1 MSSERVSA
9 NGLTTH
15 SRPFQYHSV
24 LEEHQS
30 AGDAKDGKALIH
42 WNEDDPD
49 GMASIEQ
56 REKVAFERGI
66 QEGEPRA
73 RVAFDQQVV
82 ALRASVAASIEQF
95 KTQRE
100 DYFARIE
107 PEVVQLALAIARK
120 ILHREAQMDP
130 LLLTGIVHVALEKL
144 DAGARVRLRTHPGDI
159 HFWNQYFS
167 QPGSFQPPPDLIGDP
182 TLQPGEMA
190 LETDIGS
197 TQISLET
204 QLKEIE
210 QGFFDLLEQRP
221 RVR

>member
-1 MSSERVSA
+1 LSSERVPG
-9 NGLTTH
+9 NGVRAP

-24 LEEHQS
+24 LPES
-30 AGDAKDGKALIH
+30 RSVTDTKSGDALFSWSENDFDGVPSA
-42 WNEDDPD
+42 
-49 GMASIEQ
+49 EQ
-56 REKVAFERGI
+56 REKNAFERGV
-66 QEGEPRA
+66 QESEARA
-73 RVAFDQQVV
+73 RVAFDQQLVN
-82 ALRASVAASIEQF
+82 LRASIATSIEQF

-144 DAGARVRLRTHPGDI
+144 DAGARVRLRTCPGDI

-167 QPGSFQPPPDLIGDP
+167 QPSSFKPAPDLIGDA
-182 TLQPGEMA
+182 TLQPGELA